1 MEDLS
6 STWAKLSL
14 QNADDDYADDAD
26 GVDDVV
32 EDVVEQDDNN
42 DAKIQNDKHCLHLQV
57 PPHQEYPL

>member
-14 QNADDDYADDAD
+14 QNADAD

-32 EDVVEQDDNN
+32 EEVDDVVYDVVVVDDIDDVVVEDVVE
-42 DAKIQNDKHCLHLQV
+42 
-57 PPHQEYPL
+57 

>member
-14 QNADDDYADDAD
+14 QNADAD

-32 EDVVEQDDNN
+32 EDVDDVVAVDDIDDVVVDDVVE
-42 DAKIQNDKHCLHLQV
+42 
-57 PPHQEYPL
+57 

>member
-14 QNADDDYADDAD
+14 QNADDDYVNDAD

-32 EDVVEQDDNN
+32 EDVDDVVDDVVVVDDIDDVVE
-42 DAKIQNDKHCLHLQV
+42 
-57 PPHQEYPL
+57 